1 MSFRS
6 LRLRLLLAGLASIL
20 LALGAATFGLA
31 LLFERHAERQVAG
44 ELQAVAEGL
53 VARLERGPGG
63 GWALASQP
71 VDPRYDRPLSGFY
84 WQVGQPGG
92 AVLLRSRSLWD
103 AELAVPAAGPEP
115 YRMPSAGPER
125 ETLLVLARDVVMP
138 SRMGGATLRIAVARD
153 ATEIAAAAA
162 GFRRNLL
169 PYLGLIGAVLLLG
182 SFAQLSVGLRPLVAV
197 RRRLGA
203 IRSGEAA
210 RLGDGFPSEI
220 QPLARE
226 LDALLDQRERDIA
239 AARARAADLAHGL
252 KTPLQVLLGE
262 AAMLRDAG
270 AEAAAESVGEAA
282 EAMRRH
288 VEREL
293 GRARRAARGP
303 GTSAAVRYVAERL
316 LRVLSRTEDGAR
328 VAWHLDIPEGLRVA
342 LHEDDLAE
350 ALGTLA
356 ENAARFAASAVTL
369 SATPEAGQVIVAVRD
384 DGPGIAEADHAEA
397 LRRGGRLDEGGTGLG
412 LAIAREIAEGAGG
425 SLRLGPTGPGRMT
438 VSLVLPA
445 A

>member
-1 MSFRS
+1 
-6 LRLRLLLAGLASIL
+6 
-20 LALGAATFGLA
+20 
-31 LLFERHAERQVAG
+31 
-44 ELQAVAEGL
+44 
-53 VARLERGPGG
+53 
-63 GWALASQP
+63 
-71 VDPRYDRPLSGFY
+71 
-84 WQVGQPGG
+84 
-92 AVLLRSRSLWD
+92 
-103 AELAVPAAGPEP
+103 
-115 YRMPSAGPER
+115 
-125 ETLLVLARDVVMP
+125 
-138 SRMGGATLRIAVARD
+138 
-153 ATEIAAAAA
+153 
-162 GFRRNLL
+162 
-169 PYLGLIGAVLLLG
+169 
-182 SFAQLSVGLRPLVAV
+182 
-197 RRRLGA
+197 
-203 IRSGEAA
+203 
-210 RLGDGFPSEI
+210 
-220 QPLARE
+220 
-226 LDALLDQRERDIA
+226 
-239 AARARAADLAHGL
+239 
-252 KTPLQVLLGE
+252 
-262 AAMLRDAG
+262 
-270 AEAAAESVGEAA
+270 
-282 EAMRRH
+282 MRRH